1 MKHLAVFCVL
11 RLLWKTR
18 KTKSHLQKK
27 SKKQKQIGQL
37 RCQQT
42 ATIIRKAKIVQD
54 IGHSGETGGTE
65 KFRIQRVKR
74 DCEIKYSQILQKY
87 WNLTWEINN

>member
-37 RCQQT
+37 SQQT

-74 DCEIKYSQILQKY
+74 DCEIKYSQILQK
-87 WNLTWEINN
+87 

>member
-1 MKHLAVFCVL
+1 MKDKENKVTF
-11 RLLWKTR
+11 T
-18 KTKSHLQKK
+18 KK

-87 WNLTWEINN
+87 